1 MSNALATL
9 QNFNLSTMMAGDAL
23 SQMMG
28 SFDSA
33 QNSLGGT
40 SATTMSFKGRS
51 FYVKSG
57 GSSVELPTR
66 NVDVYIVAMRDTD
79 HLSFY
84 ETEYGDGQEVDPD
97 KTFTRD
103 FRQGDLK
110 TSDWLANKPANEAHF
125 KSRTR
130 KRRVVLLLDND
141 QEQKL
146 VIADLGELSVYAPRD
161 TNLGLFNL
169 SQLTK
174 QFASMRKHNP
184 QIMPFMFKL
193 QMSFTSDSVPV
204 VQFSFQ
210 DQLHR
215 DPANPFRVAPD
226 HIINRAVEAWNKGEV
241 QELLDLWIDTGA
253 TPAQPAQ
260 TATAQP
266 APTANTTPSFVPP
279 VWTNEPVPPLNQQDV
294 NTRPAMASL

>member
-9 QNFNLSTMMAGDAL
+9 QNFNLSTMMSGDAM

-28 SFDSA
+28 AFDQA
-33 QNSLGGT
+33 QDSLGG
-40 SATTMSFKGRS
+40 AAAATMSFKGRS

-57 GSSVELPTR
+57 GTTLELPTR
-66 NVDVYIVAMRDTD
+66 QIDVYLVALRDKD

-84 ETEYGDGQEVDPD
+84 ENEYGDGQEVDPAT
-97 KTFTRD
+97 TFTRD
-103 FRQGDLK
+103 FRTGDPK
-110 TSDWLANKPANEAHF
+110 TSEWLANKPADEARF

-130 KRRVVLLLDND
+130 KRRAILLLDGD

-161 TNLGLFNL
+161 TNLGLFNV
-169 SQLTK
+169 SQLVK

-226 HIINRAVEAWNKGEV
+226 HVIQRAVEAWNKGEV
-241 QELLDLWIDTGA
+241 QELLDLWINTGEQKVQSI
-253 TPAQPAQ
+253 T
-260 TATAQP
+260 
-266 APTANTTPSFVPP
+266 APT
-279 VWTNEPVPPLNQQDV
+279 EPVAPVAPVSTPTQSV
-294 NTRPAMASL
+294 SMTSL